1 MLKQIVSAI
10 RTIGAPAL
18 PQAVPAS
25 DANPVLIRQAATVSF
40 EQSAKPQFKF
50 RNFNAARTD
59 RFTASWL
66 SSDVAINALLKSQ
79 LAIMRARSRFLT
91 RNTPIG
97 RRFIT
102 LVKNNIVG
110 PDGIR
115 VQSRAGD
122 YATEGGK
129 QVWKLDQLAND
140 AIEEHLKI
148 WSRKEHCDV
157 TGQYDLEELCR
168 MWVGSLA
175 QDGEVLI
182 KEVIGTKATPYRYQ
196 LQTIA
201 IDRLDINFDGTADNG
216 NTIRMGV
223 EREESG
229 KPVALYVL
237 LRNPNDS
244 LQLGTRKHERI
255 ALTEIIH
262 RFVPVDP
269 EQIRGFPWTHA
280 VMTGEKMLQMF
291 QEAAL
296 GASVV
301 AASAMGFYVPP
312 APGEAGYVVPEDG
325 AKDANGAAV
334 ADDVDAEGN
343 LIKDAIGGAFEVLP
357 PGYDFKQFDPKHPTN
372 NYDPFVKSFKMDFA
386 SGLDIANHNLSGD
399 MSGVNYS
406 SARIAELQERD
417 TWRAMQKFF
426 INNIFSHI
434 IERWLELSLLAGAI
448 TTQYGNA
455 LPVRRLEKF
464 RSGLKYVPRG
474 WDWVDPKNEITAAID
489 GINNGLT
496 TRSKVVASKGGDFEE
511 NIIEL
516 AREEMLLKQYGI
528 NLNASQ
534 SQPNAGGTPDETQ
547 TA

>member
-10 RTIGAPAL
+10 RTMGAPSL
-18 PQAVPAS
+18 PELVPYS
-25 DANPVLIRQAATVSF
+25 EVNPFVVETSRGLGYVTKEKI
-40 EQSAKPQFKF
+40 KY
-50 RNFNAARTD
+50 RNFQAARTD

-66 SSDVAINALLKSQ
+66 SSDIAINALLQSQ

-110 PDGIR
+110 PDGIT
-115 VQSRAGD
+115 VQSRCGD

-129 QVWKLDQLAND
+129 QVWKLDKVAND
-140 AIEEHLKI
+140 AIVEHLKI

-157 TGQYDLEELCR
+157 TGQFGLEELCR
-168 MWVGSLA
+168 LWAGSLA

-182 KEVIGTKATPYRYQ
+182 KEVVGTKATPYRYQ

-201 IDRLDINFDGTADNG
+201 IDRLDINYNGIADNG

-229 KPVALYVL
+229 KPVAVHVL

-244 LQLGTRKHERI
+244 MHMGMRKHDRI

-269 EQIRGFPWTHA
+269 EQARGFPWTHA

-301 AASAMGFYVPP
+301 GASSMGFFVPP
-312 APGEAGYVVPEDG
+312 EPGTPGWAPLEDGNEAGPGAEVADG
-325 AKDANGAAV
+325 QDANG
-334 ADDVDAEGN
+334 N
-343 LIKDAIGGAFEVLP
+343 LIRDAVGGAFEVLP
-357 PGYDFKQFDPKHPTN
+357 SGWDFKQYDPKYPNN

-399 MSGVNYS
+399 MTGVNYS

-426 INNIFSHI
+426 INNIFKHI
-434 IERWLELSLLAGAI
+434 IERWLELGLLAGAI

-464 RSGLKYVPRG
+464 RSGLNYIPRG
-474 WDWVDPKNEITAAID
+474 WDWVDPKNEIAAANEAIA
-489 GINNGLT
+489 NCLT

-516 AREEMLLKQYGI
+516 AREQELLKEYGI

-534 SQPNAGGTPDETQ
+534 TQPNAGGTPDETQ